1 MNLSLI
7 LRNTLLRRRWLLRA
21 VGAAGALGLALSAVL
36 MPAQAQAQVV
46 LEPVTPGAQQ
56 YPIAITNLPGE
67 AALPQ
72 GLAQIVR
79 DDLTRSGLF
88 KLIDASN
95 LPVPADPLQVRFPDW
110 KGRGADFLAF
120 GRVVP
125 TADGRLTARVHL
137 LDVAGQKELGN
148 FAYTLAPAQT
158 RVTAHRIADDIYE
171 KVTGEKGY
179 FNTKIAFVKKSGAR
193 FDLIVADSDGQNE
206 QSALTSREP
215 IISPRWSPDGAK
227 LAYVSFENKKPQ
239 VWIHEIYTS
248 RRTLVGNFRGSNSA
262 PAWSPDGNTLAMA
275 LTLSGG
281 TQIYSVPASG
291 GEPRRLTNSSG
302 IDTEPSYAPDG
313 SIYFTSDR
321 GGGPQIYRMSGAGGE
336 ARRITF
342 KGTYN
347 VSPRVSPDGKTLAYI
362 NRTNGLFNVST
373 LNLETSGQENT
384 LTDTNKDESPSFAP
398 NGRMLLY
405 ATDIGGRGVLAMVSK
420 DGQVKQRITVTAAD
434 AREPAW
440 GPASK

>member
-1 MNLSLI
+1 M
-7 LRNTLLRRRWLLRA
+7 TLPFFLRRAFLRHAARSLFLGVA
-21 VGAAGALGLALSAVL
+21 VYGVVSL
-36 MPAQAQAQVV
+36 AQAQVV

-56 YPIAITNLPGE
+56 FPVAITNFPGE

-72 GLAQIVR
+72 SIAQIVR

-95 LPVPADPLQVRFPDW
+95 LPVPADTLQVRFPDW
-110 KGRGADFLAF
+110 KSRGADFLAF
-120 GRVVP
+120 GRIVP
-125 TADGRLTARVHL
+125 APDGRLTARVHL
-137 LDVAGQKELGN
+137 MDVSKLQELAN
-148 FAYTLAPAQT
+148 FAYTLSPTQT
-158 RVTAHRIADDIYE
+158 RVTAHRIADNIY
-171 KVTGEKGY
+171 KAITGEDGY
-179 FNTKIAFVKKSGAR
+179 FNSKIAFVKKTGAR

-239 VWIHEIYTS
+239 IWVHEIYTS
-248 RRTLVGNFRGSNSA
+248 KRTLVGNFRGSNSA
-262 PAWSPDGNTLAMA
+262 PAWSPDGNTLAVA
-275 LTLSGG
+275 LTLSGA
-281 TQIYSVPASG
+281 TQIYAIPAGG
-291 GEPRRLTNSSG
+291 GESRRLTNSSG
-302 IDTEPSYAPDG
+302 IDTEPTYSPDG

-321 GGGPQIYRMSGAGGE
+321 GGGPQIYRMSGAGGD

-347 VSPRVSPDGKTLAYI
+347 VSPRVSPDGKTLAYV
-362 NRTNGLFNVST
+362 NQTNGVFRVST
-373 LNLETSGQENT
+373 LDLTNPGQGQENP
-384 LTDTNKDESPSFAP
+384 LTDTDKDESPSFAP

-405 ATDIGGRGVLAMVSK
+405 ATVIGGRGVLAMVSK